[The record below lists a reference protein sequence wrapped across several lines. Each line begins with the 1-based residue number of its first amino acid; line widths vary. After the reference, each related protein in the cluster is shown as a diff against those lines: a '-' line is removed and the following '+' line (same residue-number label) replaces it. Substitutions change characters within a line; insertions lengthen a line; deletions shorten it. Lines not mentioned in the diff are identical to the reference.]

1 MPDIQTAVPAA
12 PAGPPPALHPMD
24 PRRGE
29 HLSPLFAAFLA
40 WLLDLEPMTD
50 PAIAGICIAGNSV
63 LAATTDN
70 PLFDAQPRR
79 FRAQSARLGRG
90 VRRRAGH
97 GGGPRRQ
104 APEGGPMSFPD
115 LPANDCRHRAA
126 LDIVD
131 PGASNPY
138 ERRMDVSRART
149 AERPYPPAGEAAA

>member
-70 PLFDAQPRR
+70 PLFDAHLGSLADFEPMTDAICAAGARR
-79 FRAQSARLGRG
+79 AAPSPAMVAGLVARL
-90 VRRRAGH
+90 RRAG
-97 GGGPRRQ
+97 R
-104 APEGGPMSFPD
+104 
-115 LPANDCRHRAA
+115 
-126 LDIVD
+126 
-131 PGASNPY
+131 
-138 ERRMDVSRART
+138 
-149 AERPYPPAGEAAA
+149 

>member
-70 PLFDAQPRR
+70 PLFDAHLGSL
-79 FRAQSARLGRG
+79 FRAQRGWGEACGAEPAMVAGLVARL
-90 VRRRAGH
+90 RRAG
-97 GGGPRRQ
+97 R
-104 APEGGPMSFPD
+104 
-115 LPANDCRHRAA
+115 
-126 LDIVD
+126 
-131 PGASNPY
+131 
-138 ERRMDVSRART
+138 
-149 AERPYPPAGEAAA
+149 

>member
-63 LAATTDN
+63 LAATTNN
-70 PLFDAQPRR
+70 PLFDAHLGSLADFERNLRGWGEACGAEP
-79 FRAQSARLGRG
+79 AMVAGLVARL
-90 VRRRAGH
+90 RRAG
-97 GGGPRRQ
+97 R
-104 APEGGPMSFPD
+104 
-115 LPANDCRHRAA
+115 
-126 LDIVD
+126 
-131 PGASNPY
+131 
-138 ERRMDVSRART
+138 
-149 AERPYPPAGEAAA
+149 